1 MNSALSA
8 INNGNLPR
16 NRTREV
22 YVGSLKI
29 GGGAPVVVQ
38 SMCTTD
44 TRDVQATLRQIY
56 QLAEADCEL
65 VRLAVLDDKAAGAL
79 NEIVSHAPVPIVAD
93 IHFNY
98 KLALLAIKAGVH
110 KLRLNPGNIGGSEK
124 VREVV
129 KAAREH
135 KIPIRIGAN
144 SGSLP
149 KDVIEKYGQP
159 TPEGIV
165 EAALRHIAILEEM
178 DFHDIVVSLKSSEVR
193 ITVDAYRL
201 MSETAPQY
209 PLHIGIT
216 ESGTLWA
223 GTIKSSVGLGILLAD
238 GIGDTM
244 RISLAA
250 DPVEEV
256 KVAYE
261 ILKDLE
267 IRQHGVTLIACPTCG
282 RCEIDFMPLVQKVEI
297 ELRKIKEPIRVS
309 VMGCVVNG
317 PGESRQ
323 ADVGV
328 SAGRGVG
335 LIMRKDKVI
344 RKVKEKE
351 IFEALM
357 EEVYKVLAERK
368 VLSAT
373 PDSQS

>member
-1 MNSALSA
+1 MDSPKKT
-8 INNGNLPR
+8 NGNLPR
-16 NRTREV
+16 SRTRQV
-22 YVGSLKI
+22 TVGKI
-29 GGGAPVVVQ
+29 KLGGGAPVVVQ

-44 TRDVQATLRQIY
+44 TRDVQATLSQIR

-65 VRLAVLDDKAAGAL
+65 VRLAVLDEKAALAL
-79 NEIVSHAPVPIVAD
+79 KELVPHAPVPIIAD

-98 KLALLAIKAGVH
+98 KLALAAVEAGVQ
-110 KLRLNPGNIGGSEK
+110 KLRLNPGNVGEDWK

-129 KAAREH
+129 KRVKERG
-135 KIPIRIGAN
+135 IPIRIGAN

-149 KDVIEKYGQP
+149 KDIIEKYGKP

-165 EAALRHIAILEEM
+165 EAALRHVAILEEM

-201 MSETAPQY
+201 MAETAPQY

-216 ESGTLWA
+216 EAGTAWA

-267 IRQHGVTLIACPTCG
+267 IREHGVTLIACPTCG
-282 RCEIDFMPLVQKVEI
+282 RCEIDFMPLVQKVEV
-297 ELRKIKEPIRVS
+297 ELRKIREPIRVS

-317 PGESRQ
+317 PGESRE

-328 SAGRGVG
+328 SAGRGLG
-335 LIMRKDKVI
+335 LIMRKDKVV
-344 RKVKEKE
+344 RKVKEEE
-351 IFEALM
+351 IFNALM
-357 EEVYKVLAERK
+357 EEVQKVLAERRTQA
-368 VLSAT
+368 VAT
-373 PDSQS
+373 